1 MHPPR
6 IVRRSFSRPSSVRLP
21 VALLCAALAPSAA
34 FAQRAASAAD
44 TPWYGVV
51 TGGISSVDDP
61 AVSLGGASGR
71 FETGSGT
78 SFGGAVGRRFGE
90 SLRGELEIGYRS
102 NAVKGAS
109 VRGIDA
115 SQSDGDLAALFFMAN
130 VYYDFAP
137 IPAGPARFRPYVGL
151 GLGFAQEVDTD
162 LTVRGAA
169 AQFSGSGAAWQ
180 LALGVNWDYGSRWIA
195 GVGLR
200 YTDAGRIDMT
210 GSGAVA
216 GQTLDLRYR
225 AFTASASIGYRF

>member
-6 IVRRSFSRPSSVRLP
+6 ILRLSP
-21 VALLCAALAPSAA
+21 ASLAAALLCAAIAPSAA
-34 FAQRAASAAD
+34 LAQRAPSAAEAR
-44 TPWYGVV
+44 WYGIV
-51 TGGISSVDDP
+51 TGGISSVSDP
-61 AVSLGGASGR
+61 AVTLGGASGR

-78 SFGGAVGRRFGE
+78 TFGGAIGRRFSD
-90 SLRGELEIGYRS
+90 SLRGELEISYRS
-102 NAVKGAS
+102 NGLKGA
-109 VRGIDA
+109 RLAGIDA
-115 SQSDGDLAALFFMAN
+115 VQSDGDLAALLFMAN

-162 LTVRGAA
+162 LTVRGSA

-180 LALGVNWDYGSRWIA
+180 LSLGVNWDYGSRWIA
-195 GVGLR
+195 GLGLR
-200 YTDAGRIDMT
+200 YTDAGRIDMS

-225 AFTASASIGYRF
+225 AFTATASIGYRF

>member
-1 MHPPR
+1 MNPT
-6 IVRRSFSRPSSVRLP
+6 RSLPLSRACLP

-34 FAQRAASAAD
+34 FAQRAPSAAAA
-44 TPWYGVV
+44 PWYGIL
-51 TGGISSVDDP
+51 TGGLSSVSDP
-61 AVSLGGASGR
+61 AVTLGGASGR
-71 FETGSGT
+71 FEAGSGT
-78 SFGGAVGRRFGE
+78 TFGGAVGRRFSD
-90 SLRGELEIGYRS
+90 SLRGELEISYRS
-102 NAVKGAS
+102 NGIKGA
-109 VRGIDA
+109 RLAGIDA
-115 SQSDGDLAALFFMAN
+115 SQSDSDLAALFFMAN

-180 LALGVNWDYGSRWIA
+180 LSLGVNWDYGSRWFA
-195 GVGLR
+195 GAGLR
-200 YTDAGRIDMT
+200 YTDAGRIDMS